1 MVDQGYV
8 DSLLRDGA
16 RVVFMDG
23 ESGATVRLVRA
34 GNLSL
39 PTGHVVC
46 HDGLVESHPDDSSMV
61 FSRVPSGEYPVV
73 VSALELDPSDVY
85 PSGLTRG
92 AAVIMTLT
100 DDPVASWRPAV
111 GDRDAPGRFGVD
123 YGFGGIFDLA
133 HQGVLD
139 AWLGDIEQTLVVHE
153 IDEPYFSLGQ
163 DPREVIISTAA
174 WETVPTRC
182 GRDRPHA
189 RRSLHCW
196 SIWSSCHC
204 GAWWA
209 TDTGDP
215 YIGRSAQQSRHV
227 RAFGELAAAPRLS
240 SPEVS
245 SRSPQRPG

>member
-1 MVDQGYV
+1 
-8 DSLLRDGA
+8 
-16 RVVFMDG
+16 
-23 ESGATVRLVRA
+23 
-34 GNLSL
+34 
-39 PTGHVVC
+39 
-46 HDGLVESHPDDSSMV
+46 MV

-133 HQGVLD
+133 HQGVPD

-163 DPREVIISTAA
+163 DPREVIIFDCGMGDGAYAVWEGLSARQEIAA
-174 WETVPTRC
+174 LLVDLELW
-182 GRDRPHA
+182 
-189 RRSLHCW
+189 SLW
-196 SIWSSCHC
+196 SVV
-204 GAWWA
+204 
-209 TDTGDP
+209 GD
-215 YIGRSAQQSRHV
+215 
-227 RAFGELAAAPRLS
+227 
-240 SPEVS
+240 
-245 SRSPQRPG
+245 